1 MNYEIKGRDLPYVEI
16 TLNKGEKIVTESGYM
31 CWMDEGITMDTST
44 NGGFAKG
51 LGRLF
56 TGNKFF
62 QNNYIAE
69 KDNVKI
75 SFASS
80 LPGAIVAVPISAAQ
94 SLIVQKKAF
103 LAAHGNIDVSVF
115 FNKKIGSGLFGG
127 EGFILQKISGE
138 GTVFIEIDGAYAQ
151 YDLIEGQKLII
162 SSQHLVSLS
171 ETCQMD
177 IQTVKGFKNIFFGG
191 EGFFNTVV
199 TGPGKVYVQSMPIS
213 KLAAA
218 IDPYI
223 TKETQ
228 TTSIKS
234 FNSNNN
240 DN

>member
-1 MNYEIKGRDLPYVEI
+1 MKYEIKGRDLPYVEI
-16 TLNKGEKIVTESGYM
+16 TLNKGERIVTESGYM
-31 CWMDEGITMDTST
+31 CWMDEGIKMDTST

-69 KDNVKI
+69 QENVKI

-80 LPGAIVAVPISAAQ
+80 LPGAIVAVPISKGQ

-138 GTVFIEIDGAYAQ
+138 GTVFIEIDGTYAQ

-162 SSQHLVSLS
+162 SSQHLVSMD

-177 IQTVKGFKNIFFGG
+177 IQTVKGLKNIVFGG
-191 EGFFNTVV
+191 EGLFNTVV
-199 TGPGKVYVQSMPIS
+199 TGPGKVLVQSMPIS
-213 KLAAA
+213 KLAKA

-223 TKETQ
+223 TSKV
-228 TTSIKS
+228 TTMHTSS
-234 FNSNNN
+234 SNNN
-240 DN
+240 D